1 MMKSNLVK
9 TLEKRLKDTQKEL
22 DECTARIQQYDIE
35 VARLSA
41 IIMNVDHNT
50 DPKELAEANHL
61 APHYGTV
68 IRKLEARIKEL
79 ERKREVDNYS
89 LQSELRKQPMPA

>member
-1 MMKSNLVK
+1 MKNELTK

-22 DECTARIQQYDIE
+22 SECTTRLQQYDIE
-35 VARLSA
+35 VTRLSA

-50 DPKELAEANHL
+50 DPKELAEASNL

-68 IRKLEARIKEL
+68 IRNLEARIKEL
-79 ERKREVDNYS
+79 ERKREVDSYS
-89 LQSELRKQPMPA
+89 LQSELRKKPMPA